1 MTDLPQILIGELG
14 KTKEMFLA
22 LFKDS
27 KWSRLS
33 FFLSFQPKLGSQAS
47 F

>member
-33 FFLSFQPKLGSQAS
+33 FFFKFSAKAGFPS
-47 F
+47 